1 MDPQTRL
8 ALKRGLAKGAFNI
21 GIFLLVTGG
30 VGYFIAESD
39 PVHGT
44 RDQVLLLGIGA
55 VLTAIGRLAP
65 RWFKSS

>member
-1 MDPQTRL
+1 MDQQRRL
-8 ALKRGLAKGAFNI
+8 ALKQGFAKGVFSI

-30 VGYFIAESD
+30 VGYFTAVTD

-55 VLTAIGRLAP
+55 VLTAIGRFAP
-65 RWFKSS
+65 RWF